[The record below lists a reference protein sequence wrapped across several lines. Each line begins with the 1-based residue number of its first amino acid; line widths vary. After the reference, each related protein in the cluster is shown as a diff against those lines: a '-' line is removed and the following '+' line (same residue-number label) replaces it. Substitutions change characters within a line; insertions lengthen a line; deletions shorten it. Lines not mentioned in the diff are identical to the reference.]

1 MNKLRNISKTLLLGP
16 GPSSV
21 SPNVYKALSC
31 HTIGHL
37 DPRFID
43 IMDEIKVLLRSVLKT
58 ENNFCMPVSG
68 TGSAA
73 MESCF
78 VNMVSKGDK
87 VLILQ
92 NGYFGLR
99 MQNMCER
106 LHANIDVLEFKWGT
120 AIDVNKV
127 EDKLRQNDYDIVA
140 VVHAETST
148 GVKNDIES
156 ISKIINNDSIFL
168 VDAVTSLGT
177 ISLDVDNWNIDAIYS
192 CSQKG
197 LSCPPGASPISF
209 SDKAINKMNSR
220 KDLIPNWYLDMK
232 EIIKYWDGK
241 QRSYHHTAPINM
253 MYALYQALL
262 DLKKEGL
269 ENVLSRHI
277 RVHNKLVKGLE
288 NIGLELLV
296 NKDSR
301 LSSLNAVKIPK
312 GVNDLEVRSKLLND
326 FDIEIGGGLGPFAG
340 KVWRIGLMGYSA
352 KEENVDLLL
361 TAFNDILYEN

>member
-1 MNKLRNISKTLLLGP
+1 MNKLKDISKTLLLGP

-21 SPNVYKALSC
+21 SPNVYNALST
-31 HTIGHL
+31 HTVGHL
-37 DPRFID
+37 DPRFIE
-43 IMDEIKVLLRSVLKT
+43 IMDEIKILLREVFKT
-58 ENNFCMPVSG
+58 NNDFCMPVSG

-78 VNMVSKGDK
+78 VNLIYPGDK
-87 VLILQ
+87 VLIIQ

-106 LHANIDVLEFKWGT
+106 LGANIDMLEFKWG
-120 AIDVNKV
+120 AAADINII
-127 EDKLRQNDYDIVA
+127 EDKIKNNQYDIVA

-156 ISKIINNDSIFL
+156 ISKIVSEDCIFL

-177 ISLDVDNWNIDAIYS
+177 INLEVDKWRIDAIYS

-209 SDKAINKMNSR
+209 SKRAIKKMEMRNG
-220 KDLIPNWYLDMK
+220 LIPNWYLDMK
-232 EIIKYWDGK
+232 EIIKYWGGN
-241 QRSYHHTAPINM
+241 QRTYHHTAPINM
-253 MYALYQALL
+253 MYALYQALN
-262 DLKKEGL
+262 DVKDEGL
-269 ENVLSRHI
+269 DNVINRHVV
-277 RVHNKLVKGLE
+277 VHNKLVEGLAD
-288 NIGLELLV
+288 IGLEMLV
-296 NKDSR
+296 DKTMR
-301 LSSLNAVKIPK
+301 LPSLNAVKIPP
-312 GVNDLEVRSKLLND
+312 GNDDLFVRNTLLKD

-352 KEENVDLLL
+352 QEENVDKLID
-361 TAFNDILYEN
+361 AFNQILVKN